1 VPSKQQAS
9 TTNQKTAEETM
20 MLEKDLSK
28 MERVHFFSGQLLT
41 ADDLN
46 IEQQYFR
53 EKLKRHNRHLHGSG
67 VVFGLEVSIEDHKVR
82 ISPGFALD
90 CTGEEINVP
99 EAVRI
104 DPPQG
109 QRFAFLMI
117 AYKELE
123 TGFIPV
129 PGESDLAEDKM
140 QPTRIE
146 EHYELLFEPDDPYIG
161 HVGDTALW
169 MPCSRP
175 HALPLAKLV
184 HRWENWEVDPWFEP
198 PSIAR

>member
-1 VPSKQQAS
+1 
-9 TTNQKTAEETM
+9 M
-20 MLEKDLSK
+20 MLEEDLSK
-28 MERVHFFSGQLLT
+28 LKRVRYFSGQLLT
-41 ADDLN
+41 AADLEL
-46 IEQQYFR
+46 EQQYFR

-67 VVFGLEVSIEDHKVR
+67 VVFGLEVRIEDYKVR
-82 ISPGFALD
+82 VSPGFALD
-90 CTGEEINVP
+90 CTGEDIDVP

-117 AYKELE
+117 AYRELE
-123 TGFIPV
+123 TSSIPV
-129 PGESDLAEDKM
+129 PGESTQGEDRM
-140 QPTRIE
+140 QPTRIA

-169 MPCSRP
+169 MPCNRP

-184 HRWENWEVDPWFEP
+184 YRWENWEVDPWFEP
-198 PSIAR
+198 PSITR